1 MKQSIKTNF
10 RERERRS
17 HHSGSSLVGS
27 PPSRCY
33 MSLSS
38 RCVTKVTESDYSWSS
53 VTLYWYFGGQKHFS
67 CGFKLVHQF
76 SSEALM
82 TLLTPLRAPLQSPT
96 HPMISTVPIPGTK
109 CAEQVWYIPLLLL
122 NVPRFS
128 RFSQY
133 KMKTSVADQESRRAR
148 MLEHQ
153 KSKRD
158 DLVRACLESL

>member
-1 MKQSIKTNF
+1 M
-10 RERERRS
+10 
-17 HHSGSSLVGS
+17 GS

-109 CAEQVWYIPLLLL
+109 CSERVLQITLLLL

-158 DLVRACLESL
+158 DLVRPHLASL

>member
-1 MKQSIKTNF
+1 
-10 RERERRS
+10 
-17 HHSGSSLVGS
+17 
-27 PPSRCY
+27 
-33 MSLSS
+33 
-38 RCVTKVTESDYSWSS
+38 
-53 VTLYWYFGGQKHFS
+53 
-67 CGFKLVHQF
+67 
-76 SSEALM
+76 M

-109 CAEQVWYIPLLLL
+109 CSEQVLQITLLLL

-158 DLVRACLESL
+158 DLVRPHLASL